1 MGLSPRTLVPVAA
14 ACIAALA
21 AISCGEATEDVLAVE
36 VGHGA
41 DATFDAGGSDASDR
55 SDLSEPSDVGLDDA
69 GENDA
74 GSPFADAA
82 AADAPAADDA
92 SGLTDVSDASDWPD
106 AGIPD
111 ASRPDT
117 GPDDAGPADAG
128 QADTF
133 CRSWND
139 CAGDK
144 VCDFSLGR
152 CEQRDVKPADAPA
165 IYNFKPPAGGAK
177 DVLVIDG
184 GRFYKSLLG
193 MFQVKAKIGSVS
205 KSTAGVDENR
215 ILVHVAAGDTG
226 VVSITAEGGQT
237 VAGNKFV
244 PAPDGIIPCD
254 GKTPEASG
262 SPGLSLSDSGPY
274 AAGYV
279 DDPLA
284 NIRIHYP
291 SECGSLR
298 RPPVKG
304 TWPLVTLLHGN
315 GAGYLNYEYLGQF
328 LATWGFVTVMP
339 EEAEESGNVKLQQFV
354 LGFFD
359 KDLGAIAP
367 VLSGLKT
374 MDKIAHV
381 GHSRGTG
388 RLEDI
393 THTGVFSTNTVASV
407 FLGPVDNGMEVPS
420 GMFMVFHAT
429 GDGQSTEGK
438 ADETFNRQLPP
449 KWKVV
454 INGGNHS
461 LYSDHKVWLGPLSDE
476 LPTITRTQQFRIV
489 TSFVLPLFERAF
501 GVTEHFPSQLD
512 NPPQSA
518 EYSVK
523 MQK

>member
-1 MGLSPRTLVPVAA
+1 MGAVSRITVL
-14 ACIAALA
+14 ALA
-21 AISCGEATEDVLAVE
+21 AALSAAFVVSCGEGTEEIPGVE
-36 VGHGA
+36 IGRGTDTTA
-41 DATFDAGGSDASDR
+41 EDAGSDR
-55 SDLSEPSDVGLDDA
+55 SDESE
-69 GENDA
+69 
-74 GSPFADAA
+74 
-82 AADAPAADDA
+82 
-92 SGLTDVSDASDWPD
+92 VSDAPDTSDRPDVSDWPD
-106 AGIPD
+106 ASDLWDVSDPSD
-111 ASRPDT
+111 AVQADT
-117 GPDDAGPADAG
+117 GAADAG
-128 QADTF
+128 QPDAGLPDAGQPDSF
-133 CRSWND
+133 CRSWD
-139 CAGDK
+139 GCAGAT

-152 CEQRDVKPADAPA
+152 CEQRDVKPADVPV
-165 IYNFKPPAGGAK
+165 IYNFKPPGGGAK

-184 GRFYKSLLG
+184 ARFYKSLMG
-193 MFQVKAKIGSVS
+193 MLQVKVKIGSVS
-205 KSTAGVDENR
+205 KAAAGVDENR

-226 VVSITAEGGQT
+226 VVSVTAEGGQT
-237 VAGNKFV
+237 VTGQKFV
-244 PAPDGIIPCD
+244 AAPDGIIPCD
-254 GKTPEASG
+254 GKTPEAPG
-262 SPGLSLSDSGPY
+262 TPGLSPSDSGPY

-291 SECGSLR
+291 AECGSVR

-304 TWPLVTLLHGN
+304 IWPLVTLLHGN
-315 GAGYLNYEYLGQF
+315 GAGYLNYEYLGQH
-328 LATWGFVTVMP
+328 LATWGFVTAMP

-359 KDLGAIAP
+359 KDMGAITP
-367 VLSGLKT
+367 VLSGVKT

-388 RLEDI
+388 RIEDI
-393 THTGVFSTNTVASV
+393 THTGVFSTATVASV

-438 ADETFNRQLPP
+438 ADETYDRQSPP

-461 LYSDHKVWLGPLSDE
+461 LYSDHKVWLGPLSDD

-501 GVTEHFPSQLD
+501 GLTEHFPTQLD
-512 NPPQSA
+512 NPPQTG
-518 EYSVK
+518 EYEVTA
-523 MQK
+523 QE